1 MATNTA
7 GTVARDLGIQA
18 VHYMRKGIT
27 FADLGTTVVVGTL
40 PAGAML
46 LKALS
51 GVYVTT
57 AFTGTTPTL
66 DVGPTSDS
74 GHDLWGSALSLASL
88 GYITL
93 DEAVSAYTVVSS
105 DTEVS
110 ADYNGTDDTVGA
122 AEIVICYI
130 LDNDA

>member
-27 FADLGTTVVVGTL
+27 FADIGDTVVVGTL
-40 PAGAML
+40 PAGAL
-46 LKALS
+46 VLKALS

-57 AFTGTTPTL
+57 LFNGTTPTL
-66 DVGPTSDS
+66 DIGPTSDS
-74 GHDLWGSALSLASL
+74 GHDLFASGVSLATAA
-88 GYITL
+88 YVTF
-93 DEAVSAYTVVSS
+93 DEATSAYYVASA

-110 ADYNGTDDTVGA
+110 ADVNATDDTAGA

-130 LDNDA
+130 CDNDG

>member
-27 FADLGTTVVVGTL
+27 FADKGTTVVVGTL

-57 AFTGTTPTL
+57 AFGGTTPTL

-74 GHDLWGSALSLASL
+74 GHDLWASALALGSL

-93 DEAVSAYTVVSS
+93 DEAASAYAVVAS

-110 ADYNGTDDTVGA
+110 ADYNGTDDVAGA

>member
-7 GTVARDLGIQA
+7 GTTARDLGIQA

-27 FADLGTTVVVGTL
+27 FADKGTSVVVGVL
-40 PAGAML
+40 PAGALL

-57 AFTGTTPTL
+57 AFGGTTPTL

-74 GHDLWGSALSLASL
+74 GHDLWASALALGSL

-93 DEAVSAYTVVSS
+93 DEAVSAYTVVAA
-105 DTEVS
+105 DTEVT
-110 ADYNGTDDTVGA
+110 ADYNGTDDVAGA

-130 LDNDA
+130 LDNDR